1 MMHTMLKTL
10 GFVFLCHLILA
21 QSPQIIRGPYLQSVT
36 PNSGIIRWRT
46 DIPSSSQVF
55 LGENLSNLQLKVI
68 DNQQV
73 TEHVVTVSHLKPNK
87 KYFYSIGD
95 SKNMSTA
102 SENRYLKTS
111 PALGSKAPVRIWA
124 LGDFGSGSANQK
136 AVLKSIVSFT
146 ETKRPD
152 AWIWLGDNAYSNGKE
167 EEYQAR
173 VFDIYQND
181 FFQNLNLYPA
191 PGNHDYGGKHD
202 PSLPPYFKIFSM
214 PVNGELGGLPS
225 GVPSYYSVNYG
236 QVHLVS
242 IDTELIEPTGLQLVS
257 GKGLQYEWLERD
269 LKANKLPWVIV
280 YFHKPPYSKGSH
292 DSDTESDMKLMRENV
307 NPIFEKYKVD
317 LVLAGHSHVYERTHP
332 MRGHF
337 GINSS
342 FDASKHVFANTK
354 APNHY
359 VVGKDGQG
367 VIYVVNGSGGQLGGQ
382 KAEWPMKSSVYSN
395 NKDGGSMIFDI
406 SQHRFEAHWVS
417 SAGDVKDHFIFEK

>member
-102 SENRYLKTS
+102 SENRYVKTA

-152 AWIWLGDNAYSNGKE
+152 AWIWLGDNAYSNGK
-167 EEYQAR
+167 R
-173 VFDIYQND
+173 
-181 FFQNLNLYPA
+181 
-191 PGNHDYGGKHD
+191 K
-202 PSLPPYFKIFSM
+202 K
-214 PVNGELGGLPS
+214 
-225 GVPSYYSVNYG
+225 
-236 QVHLVS
+236 S
-242 IDTELIEPTGLQLVS
+242 IQ
-257 GKGLQYEWLERD
+257 R
-269 LKANKLPWVIV
+269 A
-280 YFHKPPYSKGSH
+280 F
-292 DSDTESDMKLMRENV
+292 
-307 NPIFEKYKVD
+307 
-317 LVLAGHSHVYERTHP
+317 
-332 MRGHF
+332 
-337 GINSS
+337 
-342 FDASKHVFANTK
+342 
-354 APNHY
+354 
-359 VVGKDGQG
+359 
-367 VIYVVNGSGGQLGGQ
+367 
-382 KAEWPMKSSVYSN
+382 
-395 NKDGGSMIFDI
+395 
-406 SQHRFEAHWVS
+406 
-417 SAGDVKDHFIFEK
+417 